1 MLAYARPLTGT
12 RSTGTPWGNYVV
24 ILLTTCAFAV
34 QMLLDP
40 GAQHLKGLV
49 LEGWSI
55 PALLGH
61 MWLHMSPVHLIGNL
75 ITLWI
80 FGYYVCPRLGHL
92 TYVLAYIAAGVA
104 AGLVHLAFDGRP
116 VIGASGAIMGV
127 LGIHVVI
134 CYRQFGRL
142 GPWLIIAWF
151 LATLAAGVAG
161 GFPAAYMEHIG
172 GFLAG
177 MAVAVCLIIARLVD
191 CDGTDPTLLAALR
204 RPSPATS

>member
-1 MLAYARPLTGT
+1 MLAYVRPLTRT
-12 RSTGTPWGNYVV
+12 RSTGTPWGNYAV

-40 GAQHLKGLV
+40 GAQHLKSLV
-49 LEGWSI
+49 LEGWSL

-61 MWLHMSPVHLIGNL
+61 MWLHMTSVHLVANL

-80 FGYYVCPRLGHL
+80 FGYHVCPRLGHV
-92 TYVLAYIAAGVA
+92 TYVLAYIATGIA

-127 LGIHVVI
+127 LGLHVVI

-142 GPWLIIAWF
+142 GPWLIIVWF
-151 LATLAAGVAG
+151 LATLVAGLVG

-172 GFLAG
+172 GFLSG
-177 MAVAVCLIIARLVD
+177 MAIAVGLIAYGLAS
-191 CDGTDPTLLAALR
+191 CDDADPALLAVLHPVSA
-204 RPSPATS
+204 ATS